1 MLFDLRGRG
10 RRRTVQVI
18 YVTLA
23 LLMGGG
29 LVLFGIGGATSG
41 GLVDALGGGSGGGGG
56 GQTVSKQISQVEKRL
71 KTNPADAPSWAL
83 LARLRFQDAT
93 QTGYDQATS
102 TFTAEGK
109 QELAGVRTAWQ
120 RYLALNPAKPDAD
133 TALLMVQALGPSGLA
148 ANADAVKAM
157 EIVLAQRPETSGLY
171 VQYAT
176 LAYAAGQTRKGDLA
190 AGKAVD
196 LAPKDQRTALK
207 NNLEAAK
214 KAATSTTSGAAP
226 ATATTG

>member
-29 LVLFGIGGATSG
+29 LVLFGIGGNTSG
-41 GLVDALGGGSGGGGG
+41 GLFDAIGGGSGSSGN
-56 GQTVSKQISQVEKRL
+56 TVAKQIDKVEARL
-71 KTNPADAPSWAL
+71 KTNPSDAPSWAQ
-83 LARLRFQDAT
+83 LARLRFSDAS

-102 TFTAEGK
+102 SFTAEGK
-109 QELAGVRTAWQ
+109 QELAGVRAAWQ
-120 RYLALNPAKPDAD
+120 RYLTLKPAKPDAN
-133 TALLMVQALGPSGLA
+133 TALLMVQALGPTGLA

-176 LAYAAGQTRKGDLA
+176 LAYAAGQSRKGDLA
-190 AGKAVD
+190 AAKAIQ
-196 LAPKDQRTALK
+196 LAPKDQRAALK
-207 NNLEAAK
+207 DNLDAAK
-214 KAATSTTSGAAP
+214 KAVAAGASG
-226 ATATTG
+226 TTTGTTTTG

>member
-10 RRRTVQVI
+10 RRRTVQTI
-18 YVTLA
+18 YVGLA

-29 LVLFGIGGATSG
+29 LVLFGIGGNTSG
-41 GLVDALGGGSGGGGG
+41 GLFDAFSGGGGG
-56 GQTVSKQISQVEKRL
+56 GGGDLVTKQIKAAEKRV
-71 KTNPADAPSWAL
+71 KANPQNAPAWAD
-83 LARLRFQDAT
+83 LARQRFASAT
-93 QTGYDQATS
+93 QGGYDQATS
-102 TFTAEGK
+102 TYTAKGK
-109 QELAGVRTAWQ
+109 QELQQARSAWD
-120 RYLALNPAKPDAD
+120 RYLALKPAKPDANV
-133 TALLMVQALGPSGLA
+133 ARLMVQALGPTGLG
-148 ANADAVKAM
+148 ANDDAVAAM
-157 EIVLAQRPETSGLY
+157 EIVLNQSDETSGLY

>member
-29 LVLFGIGGATSG
+29 LVLFGIGGNTSG
-41 GLVDALGGGSGGGGG
+41 GLFDAIGGGNGSGGGV
-56 GQTVSKQISQVEKRL
+56 TATKQISQVEKRL
-71 KTNPADAPSWAL
+71 KTNPADAPAWAQ

-93 QTGYDQATS
+93 QSGYDQTTS
-102 TFTAEGK
+102 SFTA
-109 QELAGVRTAWQ
+109 AGRQKLVGVKTAWQ
-120 RYLALNPAKPDAD
+120 RYLALNPAKPDGN

-148 ANADAVKAM
+148 SNADAVKAM

-171 VQYAT
+171 VQYAS
-176 LAYAAGQTRKGDLA
+176 LAYSAGQTRKGDLA
-190 AGKAVD
+190 AAKAID

-207 NNLEAAK
+207 DNLAAAK
-214 KAATSTTSGAAP
+214 KALAPGAAGTS
-226 ATATTG
+226 AGTTTTG